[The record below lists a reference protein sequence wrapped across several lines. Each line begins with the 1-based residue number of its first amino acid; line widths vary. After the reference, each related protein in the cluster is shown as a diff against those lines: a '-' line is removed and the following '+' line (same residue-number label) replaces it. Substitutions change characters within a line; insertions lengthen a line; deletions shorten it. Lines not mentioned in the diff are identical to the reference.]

1 LNPIEQVFAKLNA
14 LVRAE
19 APCNLESLWAT
30 IDQCLAR
37 FTAAECSN
45 YLANSGYPRLM

>member
-1 LNPIEQVFAKLNA
+1 LNPIEQVFAKLKA
-14 LVRAE
+14 LARAE

-30 IDQCLAR
+30 IGQCLAR